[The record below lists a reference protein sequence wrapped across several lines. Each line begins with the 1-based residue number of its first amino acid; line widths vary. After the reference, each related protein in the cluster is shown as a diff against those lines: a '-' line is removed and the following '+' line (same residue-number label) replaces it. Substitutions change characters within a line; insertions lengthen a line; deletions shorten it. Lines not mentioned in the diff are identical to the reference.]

1 MWGDHNWKQRVLE
14 EVDAQIAAES
24 CLDEH
29 EAAQGLMTI
38 ASHLIDRG
46 PSKSD
51 KIYQR
56 GRSDMKAEME
66 AFMKGTIVR

>member
-1 MWGDHNWKQRVLE
+1 MQ
-14 EVDAQIAAES
+14 
-24 CLDEH
+24 
-29 EAAQGLMTI
+29 I

-56 GRSDMKAEME
+56 GRSDMRAEMIE
-66 AFMKGTIVR
+66 RLGNDE

>member
-1 MWGDHNWKQRVLE
+1 MSMWGDDNWKQRVLE
-14 EVDAQIAAES
+14 EVEDQIQDLVW
-24 CLDEH
+24 LDEH
-29 EAAQGLMTI
+29 EAAQGLMQI

-56 GRSDMKAEME
+56 GRSDMRAEMIE
-66 AFMKGTIVR
+66 RLGNDE

>member
-1 MWGDHNWKQRVLE
+1 MSMWGDDNWKQSVLE
-14 EVDAQIAAES
+14 EVDAQIDS
-24 CLDEH
+24 LNWLDEH
-29 EAAQGLMTI
+29 EAAQGLMQI

-56 GRSDMKAEME
+56 GRSDMRAEMIE
-66 AFMKGTIVR
+66 RLGKDE